1 MNNDLTNWNLFA
13 ELYGWDQACA
23 ERMEQ
28 KLAIMSEGEESRVH
42 LLLPVAK
49 AIVVV
54 AKPVIVKGVPLVIK
68 TVCAG
73 VSKLSLFYNK
83 LSALAAMIF
92 KNPALYYELTR
103 MSVKLPILGITIPY
117 LTYKGGSALVNNVFF
132 TEEGLK
138 PSSVENFIKVITG
151 TEMAKRTIYTEESNY
166 TPYVELVYPTS
177 CNFKMSLVNREL
189 FPEASFIENKEYI
202 VEFTS
207 TGFIMLFS
215 WQYVRKPDGSTH
227 VQLAS
232 SHCERIPSNTTL
244 HIAACV
250 REGLNYVCV
259 KAPGVL
265 EKHFFDLLARKDI
278 EYDRCRVDE
287 SC

>member
-28 KLAIMSEGEESRVH
+28 KLAIMSEGEESRAP
-42 LLLPVAK
+42 LLLPAAK
-49 AIVVV
+49 AIAVV
-54 AKPVIVKGVPLVIK
+54 AKPVVVKSAPLVVR
-68 TVCAG
+68 TVCLG
-73 VSKLSLFYNK
+73 VSKLSFYYNK
-83 LSALAAMIF
+83 FAALAATILN
-92 KNPALYYELTR
+92 NPLLYYKLTR
-103 MSVKLPILGITIPY
+103 MAVKLPVLGIALPY
-117 LTYKGGSALVNNVFF
+117 TTYKGASALVDNVFF

-138 PSSVENFIKVITG
+138 PSSVDNFIKMITG
-151 TEMAKRTIYTEESNY
+151 TEVVKRTIYTEESNY
-166 TPYVELVYPTS
+166 TPYITLVYPTS
-177 CNFKMSLVNREL
+177 CNFKMGFVNREL
-189 FPEASFIENKEYI
+189 FPEASFVENKEYI

-215 WQYVRKPDGSTH
+215 WQYVRKPDNSTH
-227 VQLAS
+227 VQLVS

-259 KAPGVL
+259 KAPGVM